1 MANHKSA
8 AKRARQ
14 TTRRT
19 LRNKVVT
26 SEMRTVVKKIR
37 TAISEKKK
45 DEAVALLP
53 TVQRNLDRLA
63 KIGVIKRNTAARRNS
78 RLASQVT
85 SL

>member
-1 MANHKSA
+1 VANHKSA

-26 SEMRTVVKKIR
+26 SETRTVVKAVR
-37 TAISEKKK
+37 TAIANK
-45 DEAVALLP
+45 DKEGANALL
-53 TVQRNLDRLA
+53 TKVQQKLDRLS
-63 KIGVIKRNTAARRNS
+63 KIGVIKPNAAARRTS
-78 RLASQVT
+78 RLVKQVN